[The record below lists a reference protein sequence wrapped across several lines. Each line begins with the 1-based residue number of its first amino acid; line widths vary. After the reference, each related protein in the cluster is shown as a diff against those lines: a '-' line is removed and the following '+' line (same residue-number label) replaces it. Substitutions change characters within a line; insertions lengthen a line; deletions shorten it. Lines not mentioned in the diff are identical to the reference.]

1 MTTAPGTA
9 RTYRS
14 RTMVVIQSRVSS
26 GWLISLSLL
35 AGLIS
40 QAALAEQ
47 YRSEVKEIPGYTP
60 PTQQQE
66 VPPEERLKKLGDNPY
81 AKALTLQEMAS
92 NAAQNKDYKAAIKHL
107 EAAIDTN
114 ALAGVAQAD
123 MRRDLATLYVAGGQP
138 AKAIGMLQEALRGD
152 GDRDPELHYALAAA
166 YVGVKKYSE
175 AVSPLEKAMSLTR
188 APKAAWYDLMFAIRH
203 RLGQLDAAAAV
214 LQEKLDKFGADKQ
227 AWMQLTAVHVQ
238 NKKYDQAAATM
249 AVAYRQG
256 YLTDPDEL
264 RQLAGLYTKG
274 GAPYEAAALMQ
285 QWISDKKLAGDA
297 ADWEHLAGLWL
308 AAKEREKALAAMAQ
322 AARKTGKPN
331 QYLEIAQLNMEL
343 ENWPQAANAIQE
355 AFKHGL
361 PKNRAGDAYVAM
373 GISQFQMGQND
384 AAMGSFTAAASHPKV
399 SKLARQWLD
408 FIRAGV
414 RPSQVA
420 LHKNTADDGLVPEG
434 EGYTGTA
441 ATAVAIADLP
451 QRSAS
456 KGYGADSGE
465 GYPTGDQYIPMG
477 GIRAGSADGRI
488 PAWTGG
494 LHPGNTTGN
503 ARIDPYPDDKP
514 LYVVTAS
521 NMSEHAAHLSLG
533 HQRLLKQYEGY
544 KMPVYPSRRSAAYP
558 EAIYKATL
566 ENQKTARLIDPDVLE
581 GARLGFPFRRPKTGN
596 EVIWNHRTR
605 YRGNSLTMRSAQA
618 LVLADGT
625 HNISKGIAD
634 ILFVYGNLN
643 NPGEIGE
650 GHLLLYYLWR
660 VLGPSQMAG
669 LTALAHE
676 TTDLKRGRQ
685 VWAAPPNIARLFR
698 LPANIGYDY
707 PSGGTGGLQ
716 FIDQINMYNGG
727 FDKYTWRLHGR
738 KPMLVPYNAFRGYSD
753 KLKYSDLLGKKHYNQ
768 EYTRYE
774 MHRVWVV
781 EAETR
786 PGESHKFSRRVFY
799 VDEDAYGILM
809 VDCYDQDGELW
820 RFQEGHGISHYN
832 VPMTTTSPDLIYD
845 LRDGRYLATV
855 LTNEEDLV
863 EFNNDKYNA
872 RYFNP
877 AQVKTLLR

>member
-1 MTTAPGTA
+1 
-9 RTYRS
+9 
-14 RTMVVIQSRVSS
+14 
-26 GWLISLSLL
+26 
-35 AGLIS
+35 
-40 QAALAEQ
+40 
-47 YRSEVKEIPGYTP
+47 
-60 PTQQQE
+60 
-66 VPPEERLKKLGDNPY
+66 
-81 AKALTLQEMAS
+81 
-92 NAAQNKDYKAAIKHL
+92 
-107 EAAIDTN
+107 
-114 ALAGVAQAD
+114 
-123 MRRDLATLYVAGGQP
+123 
-138 AKAIGMLQEALRGD
+138 
-152 GDRDPELHYALAAA
+152 
-166 YVGVKKYSE
+166 
-175 AVSPLEKAMSLTR
+175 
-188 APKAAWYDLMFAIRH
+188 MFAIRH

-227 AWMQLTAVHVQ
+227 AWMQLTAIHVQ
-238 NKKYDQAAATM
+238 NKKYDKAAATM

-256 YLTDPDEL
+256 YLSDPEEL

-285 QWISDKKLAGDA
+285 QWIGDKKLPGEVRDY
-297 ADWEHLAGLWL
+297 EHLAGLWL
-308 AAKEREKALAAMAQ
+308 AAKEREKALTAMVQ
-322 AARKTGKPN
+322 AANKTNKPT

-343 ENWPQAANAIQE
+343 ENWPQAANAIQQS
-355 AFKHGL
+355 FKYGL
-361 PKNRAGDAYVAM
+361 SKKRAGEAYMALGM
-373 GISQFQMGQND
+373 SLFQMGQND
-384 AAMGSFTAAASHPKV
+384 AAMGAFTAAAGHPKV
-399 SKLARQWLD
+399 EKMARQWLD

-414 RPSQVA
+414 RPSAVA
-420 LHKNTADDGLVPEG
+420 MHKNTAEDGLVPEG
-434 EGYTGTA
+434 EGYDGAA
-441 ATAVAIADLP
+441 ATAVAIAKLP
-451 QRSAS
+451 QRAAGNAAAAGG
-456 KGYGADSGE
+456 GYE
-465 GYPTGDQYIPMG
+465 TGDQYIPMG

-494 LHPGNTTGN
+494 LHPGNTKGN

-514 LYVVTAS
+514 LFVIDAS
-521 NMSEHAAHLSLG
+521 NMDKYAEHLSLG
-533 HQRLLKQYEGY
+533 HKRLFKQYDDY

-558 EAIYKATL
+558 EAIYKASL
-566 ENQKTARLIDPDVLE
+566 ENQKTARLVDPDILQ
-581 GARLGFPFRRPKTGN
+581 GAKLGFPFRRPKTGN

-605 YRGNSLTMRSAQA
+605 YRGNTMTIRSAQA
-618 LVLADGT
+618 LVLPNGS
-625 HNISKGIAD
+625 HNISKAIAD
-634 ILFVYGNLN
+634 IMFVYGNLN

-650 GHLLLYYLWR
+650 GHMLLYYLYR
-660 VLGPSQMAG
+660 VLGPSTMAG

-685 VWAAPPNIARLFR
+685 VWAAPPGIGRLFR

-707 PSGGTGGLQ
+707 PSQGTGGLQ

-738 KPMLVPYNAFRGYSD
+738 KPMYVPYNSYRGYSD
-753 KLKYSDLLGKKHYNQ
+753 KLKYSELLGKKHYNQ
-768 EYTRYE
+768 DHTRYE
-774 MHRVWVV
+774 LHRVWVV

-809 VDCYDQDGELW
+809 VDCYDEKGELW

-855 LTNEEDLV
+855 LTNEEGLV